1 MLFPWI
7 CFLGAFPWTAVFFWC
22 FQWTWFFFLNF
33 FFLLWLWNS
42 AVHKFLEK
50 LLFLVVCNC
59 SKYLESCILCDHC
72 LCLCQV
78 TSNFVKFVLFLVW
91 WVLRAFCMLNLCFL
105 NEWGFVPLS
114 VQCASFPPP
123 PIGLYSFIYFCILCC
138 YQMSFWLFFVQDFSY
153 YNGYFL
159 KFFVDINFFIYS
171 SIRDLMGKMSKQY
184 LTVLVLLHGVALCTL
199 FGDRAYHIRYS
210 RIPWEALVDQ
220 YSCPWDLLIW
230 IGIYLK
236 GISKHLLY

>member
-114 VQCASFPPP
+114 VQCAVFPPP
-123 PIGLYSFIYFCILCC
+123 PLPLGYIHLFISVFSAAIRWVSDYSLSKIFPIIMVISWSSLLTLIFY
-138 YQMSFWLFFVQDFSY
+138 LF
-153 YNGYFL
+153 
-159 KFFVDINFFIYS
+159 
-171 SIRDLMGKMSKQY
+171 
-184 LTVLVLLHGVALCTL
+184 
-199 FGDRAYHIRYS
+199 
-210 RIPWEALVDQ
+210 
-220 YSCPWDLLIW
+220 
-230 IGIYLK
+230 
-236 GISKHLLY
+236 